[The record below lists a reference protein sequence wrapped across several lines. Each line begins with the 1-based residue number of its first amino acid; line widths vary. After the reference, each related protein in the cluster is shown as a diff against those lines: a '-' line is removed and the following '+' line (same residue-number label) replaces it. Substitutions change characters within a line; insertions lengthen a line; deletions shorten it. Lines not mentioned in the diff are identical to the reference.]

1 MLPHP
6 PDIGNRQLICNASAN
21 QMTGSVM
28 IGTLTF
34 HTLRKINQN
43 TGFFWSIL
51 FSRIWTE
58 SLILTRENTGQR
70 KSVLLH
76 SVG

>member
-1 MLPHP
+1 
-6 PDIGNRQLICNASAN
+6 
-21 QMTGSVM
+21 M

-70 KSVLLH
+70 KSVLLQCWLT
-76 SVG
+76 